1 MAWDLLPRG
10 NVRKFEHWLL
20 LRVCETSR
28 RLEFFKEKG
37 ASEHTVFI
45 TAGDLSASLAI
56 LAEYTDRDPYE
67 MSKVASDYRALVA
80 LIRNGSSFKKQIEK
94 QVNASLRK
102 EEGS

>member
-28 RLEFFKEKG
+28 RLEFLKEKG
-37 ASEHTVFI
+37 ASEHSIFI
-45 TAGDLSASLAI
+45 AMGELSDSLAI
-56 LAEYTDRDPYE
+56 LARYTDRDPYE

-80 LIRNGSSFKKQIEK
+80 LIRNGSSFKKQVEQ

-102 EEGS
+102 EESA